1 MRVIARGAPRIVAK
15 TTANARARTTT
26 TRTATKTM
34 ATTKR
39 DGYEGLKTKLEELS
53 HLEHLA
59 GLAGWDELTMMPS
72 GEGAARARGAAQ
84 ATLAGVIHERATSEE
99 LGRLLRDAVKEAESG
114 GALTNGKDRA
124 NVKRAMEAYEKATRI
139 PGEMAKKQA
148 ELGSRGY
155 QVWAK
160 AREGSDYSAFS
171 PVLAEWVALVRQR
184 CELVKPGTKTYDA
197 SMDDYER
204 GLTTERLNEIFGVVR
219 EGVVPL
225 IEKVYAKK
233 TPMALE
239 KSGAKNPLLGE
250 FDIEKQAE
258 LAKRVALAL
267 GFDLTKGRLDVSVHP
282 FTGGCGPNDV
292 RMTTRYKSTDLAES
306 LTGCIHETG
315 HALYEQGRSAE
326 YIGQPVSE
334 AHGMGVH
341 ESQSLLWERMVGL
354 SEPFM
359 HYLLGELKT
368 SFPEEFEDVTPEL
381 LYAGFNTVKNPSV
394 IRVEADE
401 VTYPLHVILRTELE
415 MGLLDGSIKV
425 EQLPQL
431 WNEKMKAYLGVDIEK
446 DSEGVLQ
453 DVHWS
458 SGAFGYFPTYLIGAI
473 LACNIFNAA
482 KRSIDSLEDKIQRG
496 EFSELREWL
505 RVNVHERGSECDSAD
520 ELMMLV
526 TGKPLDADEFVAYL
540 QDKYAK
546 LYGL

>member
-1 MRVIARGAPRIVAK
+1 MA
-15 TTANARARTTT
+15 TTRQKNDSMDGTT
-26 TRTATKTM
+26 TRQKSDSDSYAQL
-34 ATTKR
+34 R
-39 DGYEGLKTKLEELS
+39 GKLEELS

-84 ATLAGVIHERATSEE
+84 ATLAGVIHERATSEA
-99 LGRLLRDAVKEAESG
+99 LGRLLREVNEAQESG
-114 GALTNGKDRA
+114 GEYSNAKAKDRA

-160 AREGSDYSAFS
+160 ARESSDYSAFS
-171 PVLAEWVALVRQR
+171 PVLNEWVDLVRER

-233 TPMALE
+233 TPTALE

-258 LAKRVALAL
+258 LAKRVAVAL

-282 FTGGCGPNDV
+282 FTGGCGPADV
-292 RMTTRYKSTDLAES
+292 RMTTRYKRTDFAES

-368 SFPEEFEDVTPEL
+368 SFPKEFEDVTPEL

-431 WNEKMKAYLGVDIEK
+431 WNEKMKAYLGVDIKK

-482 KRSIDSLEDKIQRG
+482 KRSIDSLEEKIQRG

-526 TGKPLDADEFVAYL
+526 TGKPLDANEFVAYL
-540 QDKYAK
+540 QDKYTK

>member
-1 MRVIARGAPRIVAK
+1 MNQNDSSAMNQKDSHSHSDSYARLQSA
-15 TTANARARTTT
+15 
-26 TRTATKTM
+26 
-34 ATTKR
+34 
-39 DGYEGLKTKLEELS
+39 LEELS

-72 GEGAARARGAAQ
+72 GEGAAAARAAAQ
-84 ATLAGVIHERATSEE
+84 ATLAGVIHERATSET
-99 LGRLLRDAVKEAESG
+99 LGRLLREAHEAQERAGASIVK
-114 GALTNGKDRA
+114 GKDRA
-124 NVKRAMEAYEKATRI
+124 NVKRATEAYEKATRI

-155 QVWAK
+155 QVWVK
-160 AREGSDYSAFS
+160 AREGSDYSKFS
-171 PVLAEWVALVRQR
+171 PVLKEWVDLVRER

-233 TPMALE
+233 TPTALE
-239 KSGAKNPLLGE
+239 KSGAKNPLVGE

-258 LAKRVALAL
+258 LAKRVAVAL

-282 FTGGCGPNDV
+282 FTGGCGANDV
-292 RMTTRYKSTDLAES
+292 RMTTRYERKALAES

-368 SFPEEFEDVTPEL
+368 SFPKEFEDVTPEL

-415 MGLLDGSIKV
+415 MGLLNGSIKV

-431 WNEKMKAYLGVDIEK
+431 WNEKMKAYLGVDIKK

-526 TGKPLDADEFVAYL
+526 TGKPLDANEFVAYL
-540 QDKYAK
+540 QDKYTK
-546 LYGL
+546 LYNL